1 MRLLPLLLVNLT
13 LALCSVSQVQAGNS
27 PLPMQ
32 DGILAAAIAACDN
45 AAEQAKAVASAP
57 PPFEPTH
64 ILSPVLLLADA
75 AARKKQQDELPARL
89 ALIEQ
94 NRLQCQENARAA
106 AAMRVQEARNQAKDI
121 ALGYQHIS
129 IEDFV
134 LDAVELARQGK
145 RVSLQGSY
153 ILLDKMDLLYA
164 NQMSIIQ
171 ATHHMGGN
179 QLVVPL
185 LADSAPR
192 AFRQFLL
199 HCQTNPLNAQ
209 LGCPV
214 AITGIV
220 TTCQLT
226 GPLSGDRELPCVEIQ
241 DGRPL

>member
-1 MRLLPLLLVNLT
+1 MRLPLLLVTLT
-13 LALCSVSQVQAGNS
+13 LALCGLSRAQTVNNS
-27 PLPMQ
+27 PPMQ
-32 DGILAAAIAACDN
+32 DDILAAAIATCDN
-45 AAEQAKAVASAP
+45 AAEQGKAAASTP
-57 PPFEPTH
+57 PTFDPTH

-106 AAMRVQEARNQAKDI
+106 AGRRFQEAQNQAKDA
-121 ALGYQHIS
+121 ALGYQRIS

-134 LDAVELARQGK
+134 LDASELARQGK
-145 RVSLQGSY
+145 KVSLQGSY
-153 ILLDKMDLLYA
+153 ILSDKMDLLYA

-171 ATHHMGGN
+171 ATHNIGGN

-185 LADSAPR
+185 LTEAAPR

-199 HCQTNPLNAQ
+199 RCQMNALTAQ
-209 LGCPV
+209 VGCPV
-214 AITGIV
+214 AITGVV
-220 TTCQLT
+220 TTCKLT
-226 GPLSGDRELPCVEIQ
+226 GRLSGDREIPCVEIE